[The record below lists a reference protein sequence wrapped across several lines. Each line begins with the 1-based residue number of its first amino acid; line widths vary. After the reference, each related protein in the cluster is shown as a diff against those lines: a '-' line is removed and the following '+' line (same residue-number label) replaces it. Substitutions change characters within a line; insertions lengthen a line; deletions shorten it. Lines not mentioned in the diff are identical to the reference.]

1 MTDSG
6 SVHTGLILAETAT
19 SLTLRGAEDREVT
32 LLRSAILQLQV
43 SGKSLMPEGM
53 EQKIDL
59 QGLADLLEFLRRADR
74 GLLEESE

>member
-1 MTDSG
+1 M
-6 SVHTGLILAETAT
+6 TAT
-19 SLTLRGAEDREVT
+19 RLTLRGAEDREVT
-32 LLRSAILQLQV
+32 LQRSTILQLQV

-74 GLLEESE
+74 RLLEESE